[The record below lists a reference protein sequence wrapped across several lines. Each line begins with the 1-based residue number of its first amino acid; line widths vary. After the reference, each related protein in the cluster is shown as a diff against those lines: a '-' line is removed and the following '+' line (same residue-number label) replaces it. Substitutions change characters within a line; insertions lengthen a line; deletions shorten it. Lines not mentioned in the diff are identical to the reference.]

1 MGNASSKQ
9 KVALREQ
16 LEALDKQCK
25 ITTELKAAIEAELA
39 GTSKTLEDRDKD
51 LQNLRDEIKELTQA
65 NATVR
70 QDKLNAI
77 SNLQNELSRELQGQ
91 LRVAE
96 SLTQERNRARKQ
108 AAELEAELKEKDESS
123 RLAVTEAK
131 TLREKLEESVSSH
144 EAELQKMKDE
154 LAALQESNKT
164 QVEELE
170 RKAQDEMAAVQ
181 QKHTT
186 TTAEEKSK
194 TQKDIAELVQSSKL
208 LRTRNVELEE
218 ELATTKTALETSE
231 KERTSLTDRVI
242 SLAKANSESEQALA
256 SYQSGSRTALD
267 DLSNTQAAL
276 TTAQTERAA
285 LEQKLSTLESQLASE
300 KSARAALQTSSSTV
314 HNDLAAAVKRAD
326 GLAAENAATQRALAD
341 AQAAKDAL
349 QQKFNAGI
357 SKQSGLFEAFQAL
370 KIELAETQGRYREV
384 VNAQGGNGGIAGDQR
399 TPAGRV

>member
-51 LQNLRDEIKELTQA
+51 LRNLRDEIKELTQA

-108 AAELEAELKEKDESS
+108 AAELEAELKEKDEAS
-123 RLAVTEAK
+123 RSAVTEAK
-131 TLREKLEESVSSH
+131 TLREQLEQSVSSH
-144 EAELQKMKDE
+144 EAELQKMNDE
-154 LAALQESNKT
+154 LAALRESNKT

-170 RKAQDEMAAVQ
+170 QKAKDDMAAVQ

-186 TTAEEKSK
+186 AAAEEKSK

-218 ELATTKTALETSE
+218 ELATTKSALETSE

-285 LEQKLSTLESQLASE
+285 LEQKLSALESQLASE

-326 GLAAENAATQRALAD
+326 SLAAENAATQRALAD

-384 VNAQGGNGGIAGDQR
+384 VSAQGGSGIAGDQR